1 MIDGVTW
8 TGGGVVNTEATW
20 TGVPLATGPLL
31 GPSLRIGADKAK
43 WTLVDETGKVL
54 WSSDVPPEVEA
65 REAVERQRKDEADRQ
80 ERAADA
86 TRALYSEL
94 IQGGRFVA
102 EKALDRGPDLI
113 RALALLVVAA
123 GAALVPVTLTI
134 EAVLR

>member
-1 MIDGVTW
+1 MSLGEVTTTQ
-8 TGGGVVNTEATW
+8 TGGTASGLWTDVQTWAPVITYTDPVQVTPPDPEAIK
-20 TGVPLATGPLL
+20 
-31 GPSLRIGADKAK
+31 RADAK
-43 WTLVDETGKVL
+43 
-54 WSSDVPPEVEA
+54 EA
-65 REAVERQRKDEADRQ
+65 REAVERQRKDESDRQ

-113 RALALLVVAA
+113 RATALLVVAV
-123 GAALVPVTLTI
+123 GAALVPVALTI